1 MGKKRAFDLTLVLLG
16 ALIWVPVLALAS
28 LMVLLRE
35 GRPVYYRSNRRVS
48 AGEVIKLVKF
58 RTMVKNA
65 DKIANRETVAI
76 DNNVRFLNIP
86 PDSPLYTPVGRLLE
100 KAGITELPQLVHVLR
115 GDMTIVGNRPLPE
128 NVMSCLREEYP
139 YADDRFL
146 TKAGLTGP
154 AQLVGRQALTD
165 SERLKL
171 ESAYCHAAHDGYSF
185 MLDLKILLFTVMIV
199 LHLKQSLGYQGT
211 LDMIERT
218 GSRRR
223 RVVQVVPEPLTASIG
238 AEAPALAGPVDG
250 AA

>member
-1 MGKKRAFDLTLVLLG
+1 MGKKRAFDLTLVVLG
-16 ALIWVPVLALAS
+16 ALVWVPVLALAS

-35 GRPVYYRSNRRVS
+35 GRPVYYKSNRRVS
-48 AGEVIKLVKF
+48 GGEVIKLTKF

-65 DKIANRETVAI
+65 DKIANRNTVAI

-100 KAGITELPQLVHVLR
+100 RGGITELPQLVHVLR
-115 GDMTIVGNRPLPE
+115 GDMSIVGNRPLPE

-154 AQLVGRQALTD
+154 AQLVGRESLTD

-171 ESAYCHAAHDGYSF
+171 ESAYCHAARHGYS
-185 MLDLKILLFTVMIV
+185 MWLDLSILLSTVMIV
-199 LHLKQSLGYQGT
+199 LGVRQALGYQGT
-211 LDMIERT
+211 LDLIERR
-218 GSRRR
+218 SRRR
-223 RVVQVVPEPLTASIG
+223 STVTVLAPESATVVDVV
-238 AEAPALAGPVDG
+238 APAQAM
-250 AA
+250 AE